1 MASYGEIFLT
11 HAQQL
16 IILGRDQ
23 AESGLHF
30 LGLIIFENK
39 LKPGTAP
46 AIQTLRSAHL
56 AIRMATGDNHR
67 TAISVAREC
76 GLISQSMHVF
86 FPVFVVG
93 QLVVIKFCILLL
105 TLRSM
110 GVKSG
115 NAQSPVSKLEWSSVD
130 DEMLKLDA
138 YSLKPLPPPAHH
150 AVEAGDIAY
159 HDYTLA
165 LTGDVFRWMINNAP
179 LETLQRVRI
188 FSCFNQ
194 WFRSIQSNAGPI

>member
-1 MASYGEIFLT
+1 MKRYG
-11 HAQQL
+11 
-16 IILGRDQ
+16 IIRNMRSLPCSTVVISFIMVRDQ
-23 AESGLHF
+23 AESGLRF

-93 QLVVIKFCILLL
+93 QFTVIKYRLLLL
-105 TLRSM
+105 T
-110 GVKSG
+110 
-115 NAQSPVSKLEWSSVD
+115 
-130 DEMLKLDA
+130 
-138 YSLKPLPPPAHH
+138 
-150 AVEAGDIAY
+150 
-159 HDYTLA
+159 
-165 LTGDVFRWMINNAP
+165 F
-179 LETLQRVRI
+179 
-188 FSCFNQ
+188 
-194 WFRSIQSNAGPI
+194 